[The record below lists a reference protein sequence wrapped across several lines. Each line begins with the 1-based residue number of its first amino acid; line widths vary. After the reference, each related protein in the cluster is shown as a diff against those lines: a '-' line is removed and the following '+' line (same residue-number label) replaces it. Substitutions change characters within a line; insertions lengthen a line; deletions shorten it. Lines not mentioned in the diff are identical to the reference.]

1 MNIELMSAI
10 IQGEGGIIGPVG
22 MYAVA
27 GCLMTQLNAD
37 WLPSEIAAAW
47 YGREEPKQYA
57 VYLAESINAGRV
69 PVNGYL
75 CCLSKQDVA
84 DKGFEPGE
92 LVITR
97 TGSLYEL
104 HLYREW
110 PGD

>member
-1 MNIELMSAI
+1 MDVRLIAQIL
-10 IQGEGGIIGPVG
+10 QGEGGIIGPVG

-27 GCLMTQLNAD
+27 GCLMTQLHAD
-37 WLPSEIAAAW
+37 WLPHEIETAW

-75 CCLSKQDVA
+75 HCMSKQDV
-84 DKGFEPGE
+84 DKHVWDIGD
-92 LVITR
+92 LVVSVTD
-97 TGSLYEL
+97 TPWQL
-104 HLYREW
+104 HLYRNW